1 MAQYHDAVC
10 RHCRREG
17 VKLFL
22 KGEKCFTKCTLDRR
36 AMPPG
41 MHTQVRR
48 RKVSDYGIQL
58 RAKQRARRIYFL
70 LEGQFRLYFDRA
82 AKMAG
87 VTGLNLLRLL
97 ETRLD
102 NVVYR
107 VGFAASRRDARQL
120 VSHGHLTVN
129 GRPVNIPSYAVRVGD
144 VIAIKDSS
152 KEVARIKNALD
163 AGEQRP
169 VGAWLS
175 LDKENVTEIILNL
188 KGLNLISY
196 SDDPVRLTLDVT
208 GPREVKAADIQ
219 APSDVEIVNPELY
232 ICTLDSNKGR
242 LRMELTV
249 ERGKGYVP
257 AERNKKE
264 GQPIG
269 VIPIDAIFSPVVKA
283 NFLIEKTRV
292 GQETDWDKLILEV
305 WTDGTIQPDQ
315 AISEAA
321 KQFTSH
327 LGLFTRFTERIK
339 DADVPPQKG
348 NDLSSRL
355 ADVPI
360 EDLDLSVRALNCLKA
375 NEITKVGQL
384 VALREE
390 DLLSLRNFGRKS
402 LDEIKE
408 KLVQRGF
415 LTPDELTKVLV

>member
-1 MAQYHDAVC
+1 MIDIAAPQVKSIENSSSYGKFEIEPLEPGFGTTLGNALRRVLLSTLKGAAVTSVSI
-10 RHCRREG
+10 EG
-17 VKLFL
+17 VAHEF
-22 KGEKCFTKCTLDRR
+22 
-36 AMPPG
+36 
-41 MHTQVRR
+41 
-48 RKVSDYGIQL
+48 S
-58 RAKQRARRIYFL
+58 
-70 LEGQFRLYFDRA
+70 
-82 AKMAG
+82 
-87 VTGLNLLRLL
+87 
-97 ETRLD
+97 
-102 NVVYR
+102 
-107 VGFAASRRDARQL
+107 S
-120 VSHGHLTVN
+120 
-129 GRPVNIPSYAVRVGD
+129 IPYV
-144 VIAIKDSS
+144 
-152 KEVARIKNALD
+152 KED
-163 AGEQRP
+163 
-169 VGAWLS
+169 
-175 LDKENVTEIILNL
+175 VTEIILNL
-188 KGLNLISY
+188 KGLNLKSY
-196 SDDPVRLTLDVT
+196 TDDPVRLTLDVT
-208 GPREVKAADIQ
+208 GPKEVHASDIQ
-219 APSDVEIVNPELY
+219 APSDVDIVNPDLY

-249 ERGKGYVP
+249 EQGKGYVP

-339 DADVPPQKG
+339 EPVQTEIG
-348 NDLSSRL
+348 NGPAARL

-415 LTPDELTKVLV
+415 LTQEELTKVLV